1 MANQNQDKSIKG
13 GLIVNILHQ
22 LEQIQALLRDV
33 ATVLYSYKEHLKK
46 QGFTEQQAYNLVRD
60 YQQILLSKN
69 K

>member
-1 MANQNQDKSIKG
+1 M
-13 GLIVNILHQ
+13 NILHQ

-33 ATVLYSYKEHLKK
+33 APVLYSYKEHLKK